1 MSSLWMEAQ
10 NLSYNILLKEP
21 SPMCNSLLHNFR
33 IGPCIEEIYLL
44 ISCPG
49 GKKRN
54 SRGSMTVEAAVV
66 VPLLILFILHLGSCM
81 EMLRL
86 HGRLEYALWQT
97 GHELAVYGAVQNR
110 NIDAGTITGDVSNM
124 APGTVTDD
132 VLDIAP
138 NTIMDN
144 AIGITSNTTLDNSY
158 GKSKSSS
165 AALDLAVSYLY
176 VNGRIGQ
183 ILGRDY
189 LDSSPL
195 ARGHQGLNYLAS
207 EYLEGDECIN
217 IILTYQVCPQITCFP
232 FPYFR
237 MASRYYGRAWTGFD
251 VGGGAE
257 RVTYVYVTE
266 DGEVWHSR
274 GDCSYIKLSVCE
286 AQAETVWML
295 RNASGERYR
304 PCSRC
309 KNQLLEGVVYLTQE
323 GNRYHSV
330 RSCPSLMRRVH
341 AIVWQENMPYRP
353 CSRCAASR

>member
-1 MSSLWMEAQ
+1 MSSLWMETP
-10 NLSYNILLKEP
+10 NVSNNFFLKEP
-21 SPMCNSLLHNFR
+21 SPMCNSLVYNFL

-44 ISCPG
+44 ISCPK
-49 GKKRN
+49 GKKKS

-66 VPLLILFILHLGSCM
+66 IPLLMLFILHLSSCM

-97 GHELAVYGAVQNR
+97 GRELAVYGAMENR
-110 NIDAGTITGDVSNM
+110 DM
-124 APGTVTDD
+124 ASGAITDD
-132 VLDIAP
+132 ALDIASGIIMDETS
-138 NTIMDN
+138 NIASGIIMDN
-144 AIGITSNTTLDNSY
+144 TSGITTDTTMNNSP
-158 GKSKSSS
+158 GKFSSV
-165 AALDLAVSYLY
+165 AFDLAVSYLY

-195 ARGHQGLNYLAS
+195 AQGYQGLNYLAS
-207 EYLEGDECIN
+207 EYLEEDECIN
-217 IILTYQVCPQITCFP
+217 IILTYQVRPQITCFP

-237 MASRYYGRAWTGFD
+237 MTSRYYGRAWTGFD
-251 VGGGAE
+251 VEGRAE
-257 RVTYVYVTE
+257 KVTYVYVTE

-274 GDCSYIKLSVCE
+274 GDCSHIKLSVCE

-295 RNASGERYR
+295 RNACGERYR
-304 PCSRC
+304 LCSRC
-309 KNQLLEGVVYLTQE
+309 RNQPLEAMVYLTQE
-323 GNRYHSV
+323 GNCYHSV

-353 CSRCAASR
+353 CSRCVVASS